1 MQTIFM
7 GEAECEGSPIQY
19 HLLAE
24 EAESGIGEYGVRV
37 IFGEE
42 VASLPRVTRSQTAI
56 IDLIT
61 KMIRGTVT
69 PVSAREIVEDW
80 LLA

>member
-24 EAESGIGEYGVRV
+24 EAESGIGSYGVRV
-37 IFGEE
+37 ILGEE
-42 VASLPRVTRSQTAI
+42 IASLPGVTGSQTAI
-56 IDLIT
+56 MELIEA
-61 KMIRGTVT
+61 MIRGTVT
-69 PVSAREIVEDW
+69 PVSAREIVDDW